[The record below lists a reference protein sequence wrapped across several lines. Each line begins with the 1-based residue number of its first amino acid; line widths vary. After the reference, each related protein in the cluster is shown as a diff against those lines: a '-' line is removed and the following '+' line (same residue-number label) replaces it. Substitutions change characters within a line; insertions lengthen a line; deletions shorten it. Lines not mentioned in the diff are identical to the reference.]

1 MDKITIIA
9 ASLVTEADVRVARLG
24 SRFSRLDLT
33 SQLALVAVE
42 SLGMDFNNYSR
53 DRIGICLGAQAG
65 SLASDFEFWRRRDAI
80 GGPSPTLFTYT
91 LPSAA
96 IGEISIRHRIT
107 GPNFCTVGEDD
118 VIADAEDSLLR
129 GEVDACLCVGCNVVT
144 PAIEEMVLAP
154 SSARACA
161 LFLERGGKGLRSLE
175 ENDRDIE
182 SVCMAICLQN
192 SAS

>member
-1 MDKITIIA
+1 MDKIFIAA

-24 SRFSRLDLT
+24 SRFSRLDFT
-33 SQLALVAVE
+33 SQLALVAVD
-42 SLGMDFNNYSR
+42 SLGIDFNNYSR
-53 DRIGICLGAQAG
+53 DRIGICLGAEAG
-65 SLASDFEFWRRRDAI
+65 SLASDFEFWRKRGAV

-96 IGEISIRHRIT
+96 IGEIAIRHRIT
-107 GPNFCTVGEDD
+107 GPNFCTVGQDD
-118 VIADAEDSLLR
+118 LLADAEDFLLR

-144 PAIEEMVLAP
+144 PAIEEMVLSP

-161 LFLERGGKGLRSLE
+161 LFLERGGNGIRPLGE
-175 ENDRDIE
+175 IDRDIE